1 MIVFLPHLG
10 CLFRQKVIK
19 YMNIFLEYKW
29 FPDRCD
35 KPLHFN
41 LIFVNVGCEDSFLYL
56 SICWLYD
63 RYTSYLSPET
73 LWRNK
78 PLEIHAK
85 ILHYT
90 AIVKNKTF
98 LYKNVTKNYLTLA
111 HYFGVSKCYLDLVL
125 LFRRNKYT
133 VNNPTSFPWS

>member
-1 MIVFLPHLG
+1 MIKIYIYILSKNLKKGFDSFLPHLG

-111 HYFGVSKCYLDLVL
+111 HRECETDRCFCRG
-125 LFRRNKYT
+125 R
-133 VNNPTSFPWS
+133 

>member
-1 MIVFLPHLG
+1 MFVQTKSNKI
-10 CLFRQKVIK
+10 
-19 YMNIFLEYKW
+19 YEYFLEYKW

-90 AIVKNKTF
+90 AIVRNKT
-98 LYKNVTKNYLTLA
+98 
-111 HYFGVSKCYLDLVL
+111 VL
-125 LFRRNKYT
+125 LQKQQKPSYF
-133 VNNPTSFPWS
+133 SSLLWSKQMLSGLTF